1 MASRDEWSSYRAIA
15 VACRRGASVDAI
27 FEGTFVSN
35 LWRGIAARLFFHR
48 LSMTPAEQLFL
59 LAFYRAREREW
70 LELLERWN
78 VGTAARYVR
87 RPALQNEARDRGR
100 SPICRLSK
108 QTNMNMNN

>member
-70 LELLERWN
+70 AAA
-78 VGTAARYVR
+78 AARR
-87 RPALQNEARDRGR
+87 AESSARSSECWGVGD
-100 SPICRLSK
+100 I
-108 QTNMNMNN
+108 

>member
-1 MASRDEWSSYRAIA
+1 MASRNEWSSYRAIA

-70 LELLERWN
+70 PR
-78 VGTAARYVR
+78 AA
-87 RPALQNEARDRGR
+87 
-100 SPICRLSK
+100 
-108 QTNMNMNN
+108 

>member
-70 LELLERWN
+70 LAPSPIAPWD
-78 VGTAARYVR
+78 R
-87 RPALQNEARDRGR
+87 RPAC
-100 SPICRLSK
+100 SPRYDFGF
-108 QTNMNMNN
+108 

>member
-48 LSMTPAEQLFL
+48 LSMTPAEQHFL
-59 LAFYRAREREW
+59 LAFNRARERE
-70 LELLERWN
+70 R
-78 VGTAARYVR
+78 ARIGYPIVHLRTYYVR
-87 RPALQNEARDRGR
+87 SYVLD
-100 SPICRLSK
+100 
-108 QTNMNMNN
+108 

>member
-70 LELLERWN
+70 AAGAPINGSLVPTNKN
-78 VGTAARYVR
+78 VAQAKTPARGLGKKSC
-87 RPALQNEARDRGR
+87 P
-100 SPICRLSK
+100 P
-108 QTNMNMNN
+108 